1 MAAYRLSHALWTA
14 GRADLALA
22 IQARVTEVF
31 GLDIHPAAVLGGG
44 LMVDH
49 GTGVVI
55 GETAVVGRNCTFLHG
70 VTLGGTGTSPEH
82 DGHPKIGCNVFLGC
96 GVTVLGNI
104 RVGDHCK
111 VGAGS
116 LVLKPLPDGATAV
129 GSPAIVKNIDARY
142 SSEAAPERTPSVD
155 VLVGLDVAAEPITGP
170 TEPGRDGG
178 GEEVVETWTGRWVPK
193 EWQTAIMGE
202 A

>member
-1 MAAYRLSHALWTA
+1 M
-14 GRADLALA
+14 
-22 IQARVTEVF
+22 TEVF
-31 GLDIHPAAVLGGG
+31 GLDIHPGAVIGGG
-44 LMVDH
+44 LMIDH

-55 GETAVVGRNCTFLHG
+55 GETAVVGRDCTFLHG

-82 DGHPKIGCNVFLGC
+82 DRHPKVGHNVFLGC

-129 GSPAIVKNIDARY
+129 GSPAIVKSLDPRFAAADAPERSS
-142 SSEAAPERTPSVD
+142 SSEAMA
-155 VLVGLDVAAEPITGP
+155 GLDVAAEPITGP

-178 GEEVVETWTGRWVPK
+178 GEEVVQTWTGRWVPK
-193 EWQTAIMGE
+193 MWHTVEAVMGQ